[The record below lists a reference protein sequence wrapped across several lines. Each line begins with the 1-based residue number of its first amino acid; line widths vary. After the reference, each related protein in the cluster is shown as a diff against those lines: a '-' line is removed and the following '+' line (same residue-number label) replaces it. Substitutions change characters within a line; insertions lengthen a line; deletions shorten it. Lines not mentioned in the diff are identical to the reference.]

1 MSIRSEIRAA
11 LVDGPKS
18 TDEML
23 PLVPSV
29 EGDRARLGQNVSVL
43 ANEQK
48 VRRAGLSDDGRPLY
62 QLDPKAWPAKD
73 ALPSER
79 EQRAATKH
87 TPFDHLPGPGTLIR
101 KTKFSRG
108 NIPLSESDLAP
119 PKPDKATKKAKAP
132 TKPAPAAPAKSQRP
146 VHEKAAKVQ
155 RKTAKPRATSPG
167 RAVTVAT
174 EPEWRVGLQLD
185 GSVFAFDP
193 AAGTHQVIAAP
204 IVRQILGM
212 AALLRPAA

>member
-43 ANEQK
+43 ANELK

-62 QLDPKAWPAKD
+62 QLDPQAWPAKGD
-73 ALPSER
+73 AGETVTVTAGRIEGPQLR
-79 EQRAATKH
+79 KAT
-87 TPFDHLPGPGTLIR
+87 P
-101 KTKFSRG
+101 
-108 NIPLSESDLAP
+108 P
-119 PKPDKATKKAKAP
+119 PKPAKATKPAKAP
-132 TKPAPAAPAKSQRP
+132 KKARPAAPAAPAKSQRQ
-146 VHEKAAKVQ
+146 AAKVQ
-155 RKTAKPRATSPG
+155 RKTAKPRAASPG

-174 EPEWRVGLQLD
+174 EPDWRVGLQLD

-212 AALLRPAA
+212 AALLRPAG

>member
-62 QLDPKAWPAKD
+62 QLDPKAWPAKGD
-73 ALPSER
+73 AGDVVTV
-79 EQRAATKH
+79 AAGRIEG
-87 TPFDHLPGPGTLIR
+87 PHLR
-101 KTKFSRG
+101 KA
-108 NIPLSESDLAP
+108 AP
-119 PKPDKATKKAKAP
+119 PPKADKATKPAKTAKKTP
-132 TKPAPAAPAKSQRP
+132 PSAPAAPPKSQRRAAKSQR
-146 VHEKAAKVQ
+146 KTATSAAAKP
-155 RKTAKPRATSPG
+155 APG
-167 RAVTVAT
+167 RAITIAH

-193 AAGTHQVIAAP
+193 SAGTHQVIAAP

>member
-23 PLVPSV
+23 PLVPSC

-43 ANEQK
+43 ANELK

-62 QLDPKAWPAKD
+62 QLDPQAWPAKGD
-73 ALPSER
+73 AGETVTVTAGR
-79 EQRAATKH
+79 IE
-87 TPFDHLPGPGTLIR
+87 GPQLR
-101 KTKFSRG
+101 
-108 NIPLSESDLAP
+108 
-119 PKPDKATKKAKAP
+119 KATLPRKPAKAP
-132 TKPAPAAPAKSQRP
+132 KKARPAAPAAPAKSQRQ
-146 VHEKAAKVQ
+146 AAKVQ
-155 RKTAKPRATSPG
+155 RKTAKPRAASPG

-174 EPEWRVGLQLD
+174 EPDWRVGLQLD

-212 AALLRPAA
+212 AALLRPAG